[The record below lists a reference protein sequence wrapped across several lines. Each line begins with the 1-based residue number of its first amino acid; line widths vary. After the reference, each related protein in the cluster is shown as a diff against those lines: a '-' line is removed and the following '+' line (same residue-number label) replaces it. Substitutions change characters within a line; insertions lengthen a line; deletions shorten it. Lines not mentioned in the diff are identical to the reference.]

1 LSRHDW
7 CRNTEW
13 NADIEAA
20 FFAKLRRARD
30 KKQYLRI
37 QACTIA
43 KRQPQVALR
52 LLDEYFALGEH
63 FDHAQAHVDRASAQ
77 LALGETEK
85 AIQSYEAALAFE
97 ASKPNVL
104 TQAYIDLPFLIAS
117 QSITAR
123 YEQALDLL
131 QHHKSRLT
139 FPVEVF
145 RWNAAYALI
154 ASEVDLPDVAQS
166 NAQSALDAAGKEHS
180 GFRFHPTVGLVT
192 HEYDD
197 LCRKL
202 SAIAE
207 GAFSGS
213 SMKPWENRGS
223 LV

>member
-63 FDHAQAHVDRASAQ
+63 FDHAQAHVDRATAR
-77 LALGETEK
+77 LALAETEK
-85 AIQSYEAALAFE
+85 AIESYEAALAFE
-97 ASKPNVL
+97 GRKPNFR
-104 TQAYIDLPFLIAS
+104 TQAYIDLPFVIAS

-131 QHHKSRLT
+131 QRHKSRLT
-139 FPVEVF
+139 FPVDVF
-145 RWNAAYALI
+145 RWDAAYALI
-154 ASEVDLPDVAQS
+154 ASQVDLPDVAQS
-166 NAQSALDAAGKEHS
+166 HAQSALDAAGKEHS
-180 GFRFHPTVGLVT
+180 GFRFHPTIGLVT
-192 HEYDD
+192 QEYDE
-197 LCRKL
+197 LCQKL
-202 SAIAE
+202 SAIA
-207 GAFSGS
+207 GSASGWS
-213 SMKPWENRGS
+213 TSTRETKGS